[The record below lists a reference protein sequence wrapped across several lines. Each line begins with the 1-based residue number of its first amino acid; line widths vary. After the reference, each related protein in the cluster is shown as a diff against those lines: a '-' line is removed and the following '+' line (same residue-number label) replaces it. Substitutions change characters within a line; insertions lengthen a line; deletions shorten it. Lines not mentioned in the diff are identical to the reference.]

1 MRKFETFFYN
11 PSVAVQMENESL
23 RNVVILQYENNK
35 RTKSSESVIPSVE
48 RDLATCIGKGANQG
62 PARDFSRCSK

>member
-23 RNVVILQYENNK
+23 RNVVILLCQKDENEDENEDCHPEGTTVD
-35 RTKSSESVIPSVE
+35 RRPLSVDKNIV
-48 RDLATCIGKGANQG
+48 
-62 PARDFSRCSK
+62 